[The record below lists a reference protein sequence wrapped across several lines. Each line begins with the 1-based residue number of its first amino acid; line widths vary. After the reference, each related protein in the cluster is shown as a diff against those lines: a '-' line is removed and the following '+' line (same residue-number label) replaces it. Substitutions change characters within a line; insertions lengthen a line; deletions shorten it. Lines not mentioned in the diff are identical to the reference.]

1 MDATSAT
8 NGTSA
13 LYDQAASKD
22 IGVAVLKKALDN
34 QAASAAA
41 LLNALPKPEKTSTNL
56 PPNLGQNIN
65 TTA

>member
-41 LLNALPKPEKTSTNL
+41 LLNALVTL
-56 PPNLGQNIN
+56 L
-65 TTA
+65 A